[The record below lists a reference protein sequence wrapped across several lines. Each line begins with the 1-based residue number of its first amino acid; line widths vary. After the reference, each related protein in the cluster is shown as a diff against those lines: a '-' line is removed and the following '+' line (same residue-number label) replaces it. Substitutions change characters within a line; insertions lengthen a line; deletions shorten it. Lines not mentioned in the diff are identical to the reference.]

1 MELTSTIFLFALF
14 QTYNTDKQVGD
25 SAATATAFNCG
36 VKAKYGTVGVD
47 QFVYR
52 KNCTNNMEH
61 AVPSYIYYA
70 MEEGLS
76 FT

>member
-1 MELTSTIFLFALF
+1 MIF

-52 KNCTNNMEH
+52 KNCTNNMDH
-61 AVPSYIYYA
+61 SVRSFISHA
-70 MEEGLS
+70 MEAGY
-76 FT
+76 